1 MSTMPRPSF
10 VLIVTDQQR
19 ERAFWPD
26 GVSMPAFE
34 GLRAR
39 GLSFSRAYTPSAL
52 CTPARAALFTG
63 HHASAVG
70 MDDNV
75 NFPWQGSLSRNVP
88 TLGSRFAALGY
99 RVGYVGKWHLTR
111 AKHFDAAGLVPYGFP
126 GWQPPDTHGAPHAG
140 LRDDPRIADQ
150 AVSWLDSRARDDA
163 PFCLV
168 VSFVNPHDIMFSPRV
183 RRPGRVAYKA
193 PAPPHLHESLDDKPS
208 IQRRFR
214 RVEDLVAGFVGRW
227 LSPPWQEVFDAY
239 VEYHLAVDRCV
250 AKVLSALDERGLRAR
265 TTVVYTSDHGELG
278 GAHGLR
284 GKGPVVYE
292 ENSRVPLVWSAPGA
306 IPEGLTTDALYESID
321 LVPTMLRAAGAPSE
335 ALSGLAGVDQ
345 GAVLRDP
352 SARPRDAVLF
362 VYRARSTLGVFWSRA
377 PGWVV
382 GRFDGRYKF
391 ARYHPQTVAPIG
403 PTLRLDACEHELYD
417 LERDPLELHN
427 LAPALSPSELAA
439 HGEALDALVRR
450 ERAWPPCQVAEARR

>member
-1 MSTMPRPSF
+1 MHRPSF

-26 GVSMPAFE
+26 GVSMPAFD
-34 GLRAR
+34 GLRAE
-39 GLSFSRAYTPSAL
+39 GLSFTRAYTPSAL

-75 NFPWQGSLSRNVP
+75 NFPWQGSLSHAVP
-88 TLGSRFAALGY
+88 TLGARLAALGY
-99 RVGYVGKWHLTR
+99 RVGYLGKWHLTR
-111 AKHFDAAGLVPYGFP
+111 AEHLDARGLAPYGFAD
-126 GWQPPDTHGAPHAG
+126 WQPPDTHGAPHAG

-150 AVSWLDSRARDDA
+150 AVAWLGARAHDDA

-183 RRPGRVAYKA
+183 RRPGRVAYRA
-193 PAPPHLHESLDDKPS
+193 PAPPHLDESLDDRPS

-214 RVEDLVAGFVGRW
+214 RLEDVVAGFVGGRW
-227 LSPPWQEVFDAY
+227 SPPWQEVFDAY
-239 VEYHLAVDRCV
+239 VEYHLAVDAAV
-250 AKVLSALDERGLRAR
+250 AKVLAAIDARGLRDR
-265 TTVVYTSDHGELG
+265 TEVVYTSDHGELA

-284 GKGPVVYE
+284 GKGPVVYD
-292 ENSRVPLVWSAPGA
+292 ENSRVPLVWRAPGRLPA
-306 IPEGLTTDALYESID
+306 GVTTPALHASID
-321 LVPTMLRAAGAPSE
+321 LMPTLLARAGAPRAS
-335 ALSGLAGVDQ
+335 LADLPGVDQ
-345 GAVLRDP
+345 GAVLDDV

-362 VYRARSTLGVFWSRA
+362 SYRARSTLGVFWSRA
-377 PGWVV
+377 PGWLV

-391 ARYHPQTVAPIG
+391 ARYHPQHVAPVS
-403 PTLRLDACEHELYD
+403 PAADLSRCEHELYD
-417 LERDPLELHN
+417 LDRDPHERHN
-427 LAPALSPSELAA
+427 LASELSPSELAR

-450 ERAWPPCQVAEARR
+450 ERAWPPCQVASSRR